1 MALVTEIQRVH
12 LFQRSVELDLSRA
25 FKADGRAMREVA
37 GEVMAYMT
45 ANNYEVSERGS
56 RRLAFDDEDYDQDS
70 REASHLVERASLV
83 ALVAVGRFLFER
95 RPGETITFKG
105 KIEASKSQASG
116 TPATVLKIPLGF
128 ESGRDRSRARTIES
142 VLKIHG
148 YRERARLNSRSFR
161 KRTKRISRPVV
172 GRRSFSLAFFT
183 FVGLASLAF
192 LRRLSSRTCFEL

>member
-45 ANNYEVSERGS
+45 ANNYEVSERGF
-56 RRLAFDDEDYDQDS
+56 RRLAFDYEDS

-116 TPATVLKIPLGF
+116 TPATVENSVGF
-128 ESGRDRSRARTIES
+128 
-142 VLKIHG
+142 
-148 YRERARLNSRSFR
+148 
-161 KRTKRISRPVV
+161 
-172 GRRSFSLAFFT
+172 
-183 FVGLASLAF
+183 
-192 LRRLSSRTCFEL
+192 